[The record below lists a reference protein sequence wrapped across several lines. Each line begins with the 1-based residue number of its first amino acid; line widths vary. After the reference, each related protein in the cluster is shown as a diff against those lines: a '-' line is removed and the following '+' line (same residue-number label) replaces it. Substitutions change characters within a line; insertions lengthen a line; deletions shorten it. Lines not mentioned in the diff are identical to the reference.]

1 MSRFFISTS
10 FFLGMF
16 LTGISQESKPIDLQ
30 PKDTT
35 VKTQR
40 YGIRVGIDL
49 SRPVRTFLDDN
60 YQGFELVGD
69 YRLRQRLYLAA
80 ELGNEERTREEEI
93 DGSVLY
99 QYTTNGSYIKVGAE
113 HNTYENWFGMD
124 NQITIGGRYAF
135 STFSHTLDNFSF
147 FSSDRFF
154 SPAGFD
160 IGSEEAI
167 EFSNL
172 NASWL
177 ELVLAIKAEL
187 FANIYLGVSVRLA
200 HLVSNKD
207 PENFR
212 NLWIP
217 GFNKVT
223 ENSRWGV
230 GFNYSISYFLP
241 LYKKSKK
248 KKKELFDSNN
258 PSKK

>member
-1 MSRFFISTS
+1 MI
-10 FFLGMF
+10 
-16 LTGISQESKPIDLQ
+16 LTGICQEGKPIDLQ

-35 VKTQR
+35 VKSQR

-49 SRPVRTFLDDN
+49 SRPARSFFDEN

-69 YRLRQRLYLAA
+69 YRLKQRLYLAA
-80 ELGNEERTREEEI
+80 ELGNEERTRDEEI
-93 DGSVLY
+93 ERSVLY
-99 QYTTNGSYIKVGAE
+99 QYTTTGSYIKIGAE

-135 STFSHTLDNFSF
+135 STFSHTLNNFSF
-147 FSSDRFF
+147 FNSDRFF
-154 SPAGFD
+154 SPAGFVL
-160 IGSEEAI
+160 GSEEAI
-167 EFSNL
+167 EFNDL

-177 ELVLAIKAEL
+177 EFVLSLKAEL
-187 FANIYLGVSVRLA
+187 FSNIYLGISVRLA
-200 HLVSNKD
+200 HLISNKD

-258 PSKK
+258 PTQ